1 MPRPLALVVLLL
13 AVLSRAALADYQAGV
28 RAWGHA
34 DYAAA
39 AAAFQS
45 AAEAGEPESQYMMG
59 RLYALGD
66 GVPRDF
72 VQAWLWFDRAARQGH
87 ADAAE
92 SRAMLD
98 HVLNQRQLAL
108 VHQLAVPPPARAQS
122 QPQPQPQAQPPAQL
136 AEQPGARPLLLLPR
150 RSTVEM
156 GSANPPWAN
165 QQQAA
170 R

>member
-1 MPRPLALVVLLL
+1 MPRPFTLVVLLL
-13 AVLSRAALADYQAGV
+13 VLLSRAALGDYQSGV
-28 RAWGHA
+28 RAWGHG

-39 AAAFQS
+39 AVAFQS

-59 RLYALGD
+59 RLYSLGD

-87 ADAAE
+87 VEAAE
-92 SRAMLD
+92 ARASLD
-98 HVLNQRQLAL
+98 HVLNARQRALALQLAT
-108 VHQLAVPPPARAQS
+108 P
-122 QPQPQPQAQPPAQL
+122 PQAPPQVEAAPPTQT
-136 AEQPGARPLLLLPR
+136 AEVPGARPVVLMPR
-150 RSTVEM
+150 RGAVEVAPM
-156 GSANPPWAN
+156 DAD

>member
-1 MPRPLALVVLLL
+1 MPRPYILLVLFVVL
-13 AVLSRAALADYQAGV
+13 LSRAALGDYQAGV
-28 RAWGHA
+28 RAWGRG

-59 RLYALGD
+59 RLYSLGD

-72 VQAWLWFDRAARQGH
+72 VQAWLWFDRAARKGH
-87 ADAAE
+87 AEAAE
-92 SRAMLD
+92 ARASLD
-98 HVLNQRQLAL
+98 HVLNAGQLAL
-108 VHQLAVPPPARAQS
+108 ARELATPP
-122 QPQPQPQAQPPAQL
+122 QPPAPQ
-136 AEQPGARPLLLLPR
+136 QPPPSPQVAGTVAQTARPVLLVPR
-150 RSTVEM
+150 QGAVAM
-156 GSANPPWAN
+156 APAD